1 MKNILQLRNCA
12 AKKDLLYDQLNL
24 LDRAADDGDTCCMK
38 PEELL
43 AEYFSPLALA
53 IIVEHSRCVA
63 DKALQIAKGSNLADY
78 LDMTFIE
85 EAALLHDIGVA
96 LTDAPALDCHGR
108 HPYILHGVLGRE
120 ILENAG
126 LPSHGLVC
134 ERHIG
139 VGLTVED
146 IIAQELP
153 LPHRDM
159 VPLSN
164 EEKIIACAD
173 LFYSK
178 KKLKLSAEKSLETIK
193 SNLAKFGPAKVAVF
207 EGWIKEFSLLKHV

>member
-1 MKNILQLRNCA
+1 MA
-12 AKKDLLYDQLNL
+12 GEDS
-24 LDRAADDGDTCCMK
+24 DTCPMK

-43 AEYFSPLALA
+43 AEHFSPLALA
-53 IIVEHSRCVA
+53 IIIEHSRCVA
-63 DKALQIAKGSNLADY
+63 NKALQIAQGSRLAAS

-85 EAALLHDIGVA
+85 EAALLHDIGVS
-96 LTDAPALDCHGR
+96 LTDAPALDCHGT
-108 HPYILHGVLGRE
+108 HPYICHGVLGRE
-120 ILENAG
+120 ILEKAG
-126 LPSHGLVC
+126 LPRHGLVC

-146 IIAQELP
+146 IIAQGLP

-178 KKLKLSAEKSLETIK
+178 KKLNLATEKSLETIK
-193 SNLAKFGPAKVAVF
+193 RNLAQFGAAKVAVF
-207 EGWIKEFSLLKHV
+207 ERWLHEFSLLK

>member
-1 MKNILQLRNCA
+1 
-12 AKKDLLYDQLNL
+12 
-24 LDRAADDGDTCCMK
+24 MK

-43 AEYFSPLALA
+43 AEHFSPLALA
-53 IIVEHSRCVA
+53 IIIEHSRCVA
-63 DKALQIAKGSNLADY
+63 NKAVQIARGSRLADV
-78 LDMTFIE
+78 LDMVFIE
-85 EAALLHDIGVA
+85 EAALLHDIGVS
-96 LTDAPALDCHGR
+96 LTDAPALDCHGT
-108 HPYILHGVLGRE
+108 HPYICHGVLGRE
-120 ILENAG
+120 ILEKAG
-126 LPSHGLVC
+126 LPRHGLVC

-146 IIAQELP
+146 IIAQGLP

-178 KKLKLSAEKSLETIK
+178 KKLNLATEKSLEKIK
-193 SNLAKFGPAKVAVF
+193 NNLAQFGAAKVAVF
-207 EGWIKEFSLLKHV
+207 EGWLHEFSLLKSI